1 MLLLKKSQ
9 FWLQGRHLHSVP
21 KSGFFDCPHRNSL
34 GYLLRMQSPGIS
46 CRPTVSKALRVG
58 PQESVLKSTLH
69 VFLMHIKVGEPLAFL
84 SFCINW
90 HLPVCGWYSVPVD
103 LTGTEMCKPGTRPV
117 LIPCAIWRCGL
128 HTLEMLY
135 PVISMST
142 PLSLYHPLSC
152 YIILGLT
159 SFLDSSSSPAPPEQS
174 HISLDSFTIAVMIS
188 DCLSPAQTHSLSFSP
203 TCTTTCPVPA
213 FGCPTVPSNPPGW
226 MELLNL
232 PEHLFSL
239 HYLSW
244 WCCHSSTYNPRLFPF
259 TLPPSMSKP
268 CWFGLL
274 NIPESI
280 ISQ

>member
-142 PLSLYHPLSC
+142 PLSLYHPWTYLF
-152 YIILGLT
+152 LGLLFFPRPPWAITHLSWFLYNSSDDFWLPFT
-159 SFLDSSSSPAPPEQS
+159 SP
-174 HISLDSFTIAVMIS
+174 DSFPELQPHLYNNLSSTCIWMSHGPLKSTWLNGALEPPWTPV
-188 DCLSPAQTHSLSFSP
+188 LSPLLELMVLPFIHLQPQTLSFHFTSIHEQ
-203 TCTTTCPVPA
+203 T
-213 FGCPTVPSNPPGW
+213 
-226 MELLNL
+226 LLIRAVKYTWVN
-232 PEHLFSL
+232 
-239 HYLSW
+239 Y
-244 WCCHSSTYNPRLFPF
+244 
-259 TLPPSMSKP
+259 
-268 CWFGLL
+268 
-274 NIPESI
+274 ISI
-280 ISQ
+280 KLEKI